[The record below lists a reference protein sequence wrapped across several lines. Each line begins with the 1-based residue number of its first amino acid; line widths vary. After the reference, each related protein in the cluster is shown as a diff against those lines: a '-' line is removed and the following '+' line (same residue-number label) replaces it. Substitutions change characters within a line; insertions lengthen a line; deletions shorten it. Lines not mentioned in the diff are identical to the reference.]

1 MRIRIWLLLAF
12 LASGITWLY
21 VSRVLGPWGDYNYAK
36 RDRVK
41 TQMGDLYS
49 PWVGT
54 RELLLHRRNPYG
66 PEVSHEIQ
74 RVFYGHAIYQK
85 YGESGIEIV
94 NEQRF
99 AYPVYVVFLMAPT
112 IYLDFAT
119 VYRFAPF
126 ALGLLVAVS
135 VPLCLDLL
143 RWRLP
148 WNQVAAI
155 AVFVLSSPQ
164 IVQGMSHQQLA
175 IVVGCLLIAG
185 AWCVNKNYLMTGGAL
200 LALST
205 IKPQMSLLPLCWF
218 LIWTMGDWL
227 KRRNLLVAFL
237 VSLTALIVAGELIL
251 RGWPGYFVAGVAAY
265 REYAP
270 TSSLLRVAL
279 GDTLGEIVGGI
290 IILALLALAWRNRT
304 EAARSLQSAPMFAAF
319 LMGTVLTFPLFTPYN
334 QVLLILPVMLLLRD
348 WKALPRSSRLVFI
361 VIASW
366 PWITSAALL
375 LSAPRLNSPNRLPLL
390 PSFLVSF
397 FPLFLPLLLMTRPG
411 RPTASQLGTIALSP
425 S

>member
-1 MRIRIWLLLAF
+1 MRIRIWLLLAL

-21 VSRVLGPWGDYNYAK
+21 VSRVLGPWDRYMSAK
-36 RDRVK
+36 HDRIK

-54 RELLLHRRNPYG
+54 RELLLHQRNPYG
-66 PEVSHEIQ
+66 PEVTHEIQ
-74 RVFYGHAIYQK
+74 MVFYGNAIYQN
-85 YGESGIEIV
+85 YEEPGIGIV

-99 AYPVYVVFLMAPT
+99 AYPVYVVFLMAP
-112 IYLDFAT
+112 IMYLDFAT
-119 VYRFAPF
+119 VYRWAPF
-126 ALGLLVAVS
+126 VLGLLAALS
-135 VPLCLDLL
+135 VPLCMDLL

-155 AVFVLSSPQ
+155 TLFVVSSPQ
-164 IVQGMSHQQLA
+164 IVQGMHHQQLA
-175 IVVGCLLIAG
+175 MVVGCLLVAG
-185 AWCVNKNYLMTGGAL
+185 AWCVSKNHLATGGVL

-218 LIWTMGDWL
+218 LIWTIGNWSE
-227 KRRNLLVAFL
+227 RRNLLIAFL
-237 VSLTALIVAGELIL
+237 ASLTALMVAGELLL
-251 RGWPGYFVAGVAAY
+251 RGWTSYFVAGIAAY
-265 REYAP
+265 RKYAP

-290 IILALLALAWRNRT
+290 IMLALLVLAWRSRS
-304 EAARSLQSAPMFAAF
+304 EAADSLQFASMFAAF

-348 WKALPRSSRLVFI
+348 WKALPRFSRRVSVVLV
-361 VIASW
+361 SW
-366 PWITSAALL
+366 PWIMSAALL
-375 LSAPRLNSPNRLPLL
+375 LSAARLNSPNQLPLL

-397 FPLFLPLLLMTRPG
+397 FPLFLPLLLMTRRTGPA
-411 RPTASQLGTIALSP
+411 ASQRGAIALSP
-425 S
+425 T